1 MHLCL
6 SYVHTPP
13 FPTAA
18 VTFSK
23 ARGIASKAFIV
34 YLEVLGV
41 DLQHTHIK
49 ILMLYTA
56 NLYSIIRELALNEA
70 GRKEK
75 RENVFKKPN
84 THFRNTVQEMQQ
96 YFLFILHT
104 GEIGMECMFRGT
116 RNLIAGYAIPWD
128 SFPILIRGP
137 SDLVKAEVGRQT
149 YSLPRI

>member
-1 MHLCL
+1 MYLKPLTHPCL

-75 RENVFKKPN
+75 RESVLKNP
-84 THFRNTVQEMQQ
+84 THTSGIQYRRCNSTFCLFFIQE
-96 YFLFILHT
+96 
-104 GEIGMECMFRGT
+104 R
-116 RNLIAGYAIPWD
+116 
-128 SFPILIRGP
+128 
-137 SDLVKAEVGRQT
+137 
-149 YSLPRI
+149 